1 MPGQF
6 LFLKLIS
13 MANLPVLLPTTA
25 CQVRTIERF
34 EKICFGLVTGHFL
47 VKKKGT
53 TSGLRARGS
62 QSLLWCLHHKV
73 VSSAKL
79 WSLKRSL
86 RDLGITGPS
95 RGAFTLLGPDSIYQ
109 ISL

>member
-1 MPGQF
+1 LHAHPVMYALMPA
-6 LFLKLIS
+6 L
-13 MANLPVLLPTTA
+13 
-25 CQVRTIERF
+25 
-34 EKICFGLVTGHFL
+34 
-47 VKKKGT
+47 
-53 TSGLRARGS
+53 
-62 QSLLWCLHHKV
+62 SL
-73 VSSAKL
+73 SPKL